1 MRISCQ
7 QNVLQKKICKRYSS
21 LKLVILA
28 HLHVAFFLTFFINHK
43 SFKSF
48 YLPMK
53 LLPPLNKEINM
64 KCLAIKTTLN
74 SKNIIATL
82 RIVAIGKPEL
92 KFFLLLYFHDL
103 I

>member
-53 LLPPLNKEINM
+53 LLQ
-64 KCLAIKTTLN
+64 
-74 SKNIIATL
+74 
-82 RIVAIGKPEL
+82 
-92 KFFLLLYFHDL
+92 
-103 I
+103 